1 MAAKPFGRLD
11 LKSQAFKKR
20 RKKEKFNLNKEE
32 KKNEEV
38 IVGIDFV
45 YYVGSCSKHI
55 ICMSDI
61 WFSKDIKLFR

>member
-32 KKNEEV
+32 KKNEKV
-38 IVGIDFV
+38 IFSIDFV
-45 YYVGSCSKHI
+45 CYVDSISKHN
-55 ICMSDI
+55 ICN
-61 WFSKDIKLFR
+61 L